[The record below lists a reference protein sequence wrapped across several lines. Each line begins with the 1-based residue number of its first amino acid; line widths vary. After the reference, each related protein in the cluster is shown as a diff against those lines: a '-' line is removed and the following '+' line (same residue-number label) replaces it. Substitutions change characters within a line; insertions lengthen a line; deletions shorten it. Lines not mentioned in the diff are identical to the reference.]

1 MVLPN
6 LQITI
11 RTSIVIYKNKE
22 SVVLKTYFKRMGS
35 GKALKIK

>member
-1 MVLPN
+1 MFA
-6 LQITI
+6 QTYITQ
-11 RTSIVIYKNKE
+11 KE